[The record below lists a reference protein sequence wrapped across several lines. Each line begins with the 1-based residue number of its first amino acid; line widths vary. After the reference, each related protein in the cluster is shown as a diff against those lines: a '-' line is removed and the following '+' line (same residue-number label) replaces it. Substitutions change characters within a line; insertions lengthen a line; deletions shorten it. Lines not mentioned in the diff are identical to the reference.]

1 MKACLSFAAVPAHL
15 TRLVLL
21 FGVGAQPPH
30 DGIRRM
36 GRVNL
41 RSDLNR
47 ERLESSECAILTPSI
62 VPVRD
67 VVPQLTRKLFNPP
80 YRPLSPLG
88 YPELE
93 HQAATGSLPHRN
105 SVPST
110 HIRCRMTPSR
120 RATATIAFSMPRR

>member
-1 MKACLSFAAVPAHL
+1 MKAYLSFAAVPTHL
-15 TRLVLL
+15 TGLVLL
-21 FGVGAQPPH
+21 FGAGAKPPH

-36 GRVNL
+36 GRANL
-41 RSDLNR
+41 HRDLNR
-47 ERLESSECAILTPSI
+47 ERLESSKCAILTPSI

-67 VVPQLTRKLFNPP
+67 VVPQARKPFISSI
-80 YRPLSPLG
+80 SPLALLVCS
-88 YPELE
+88 ELE

-120 RATATIAFSMPRR
+120 RATAIIAFSMPRR

>member
-1 MKACLSFAAVPAHL
+1 MKAYLSFAAVPTHL
-15 TRLVLL
+15 TGLVLL
-21 FGVGAQPPH
+21 FGVGARPPH

-36 GRVNL
+36 GRANL
-41 RSDLNR
+41 HSDFNR
-47 ERLESSECAILTPSI
+47 EWLESSKCTILTPSI

-93 HQAATGSLPHRN
+93 HQAATGSL
-105 SVPST
+105 
-110 HIRCRMTPSR
+110 
-120 RATATIAFSMPRR
+120 